1 MQKVNNLIFHQLKM
15 TIMKTAAKI
24 LIMTLLFGS
33 MTAMFSCSDDPEDPE
48 PVLSTETDIL
58 TFTINNFQ
66 TGAADID
73 ATSHTVAVEVAN
85 GTNLGGLLAEFTISA
100 GATSD
105 PATGTIKDYTN
116 PVTITV
122 TAEDGTTTQAWTIT
136 VTEAPP
142 GLSAATDIL
151 AFSIP
156 EQTSIEGDANTH
168 TIDVVVAIG
177 TNLGALTPVFTLSAG
192 ATSSPVTGTEGNY
205 TSPVTITVTA
215 EDNTTTQD
223 WTVTV
228 TEGTAEL
235 STETDILTFTIP
247 GQTEAAVIHAT
258 SGTIDVL
265 LANGAV
271 LTALTP
277 TFALSEGAS
286 SVPATGTE
294 GNYSSAVII
303 TVTAEDGNT
312 TRDWT
317 VNVTETPVGGS
328 TSTDILSWGF
338 DGIDW
343 NSPADINDV
352 DHTVTAEVANGTNLT
367 ALTAIFVLSGGE
379 TTGATSS
386 PGSNTVQ
393 DYSTPLIITVTAED
407 GITIQDWTV
416 TVTEAAEVGETV
428 VIFGDGETK
437 ATAITDLVVDGI
449 AYNVE
454 FIFDEPVVIYSA
466 YPGIYSF
473 TTKED
478 ALTALDA
485 VNVALNDAGATSVGG
500 LGGAFNYNKA
510 RVAYEAVS
518 GAQQVKFMFN
528 AHNTAWE
535 NRQFGE
541 TAPYEEPFLFASF
554 TKK

>member
-1 MQKVNNLIFHQLKM
+1 
-15 TIMKTAAKI
+15 MKK
-24 LIMTLLFGS
+24 LLYSFLLVS
-33 MTAMFSCSDDPEDPE
+33 VALALQISCSEDE
-48 PVLSTETDIL
+48 PAPTSKSTATDIL
-58 TFTINNFQ
+58 NFTIGFQ
-66 TGAADID
+66 TGLADID

-85 GTNLGGLLAEFTISA
+85 GTNRGGLLAEFTISA

-105 PATGTIKDYTN
+105 PATATIKDYTN
-116 PVTITV
+116 PLTITV
-122 TAEDGTTTQAWTIT
+122 TAEDGTTTQAWTVT
-136 VTEAPP
+136 VTVAGP
-142 GLSAATDIL
+142 GASDATDIL

-156 EQTSIEGDANTH
+156 EQTSIEGDADAH
-168 TIDVVVAIG
+168 TIDVVVDNG
-177 TNLGALTPVFTLSAG
+177 TNLAALTPVFTLSSG
-192 ATSSPVTGTEGNY
+192 ATSSPATGIEDDY

-215 EDNTTTQD
+215 EDGNTTQE

-228 TEGTAEL
+228 TVGSAEL
-235 STETDILTFTIP
+235 SSETDILTFSIP
-247 GQTEAAVIHAT
+247 EQTEAAVIHAT

-303 TVTAEDGNT
+303 TVTAEDGST

-343 NSPADINDV
+343 NNPADINDV

-393 DYSTPLIITVTAED
+393 DYSTPLTITVTAEN

-416 TVTEAAEVGETV
+416 TVTEAA
-428 VIFGDGETK
+428 
-437 ATAITDLVVDGI
+437 
-449 AYNVE
+449 
-454 FIFDEPVVIYSA
+454 
-466 YPGIYSF
+466 
-473 TTKED
+473 
-478 ALTALDA
+478 
-485 VNVALNDAGATSVGG
+485 DAGATTVVFADGGTTKATGITDLIVDGVVYDVEFIEANASEIYGTYPGTLTFESESEANTGVNAINLELDNAGVLDVGEAEG
-500 LGGAFNYNKA
+500 SLVTELYKIG
-510 RVAYEAVS
+510 YEA
-518 GAQQVKFMFN
+518 
-528 AHNTAWE
+528 
-535 NRQFGE
+535 
-541 TAPYEEPFLFASF
+541 FLFAGVENIRIKYGVRRNSDWILGSAESSLWEDTEVIFAKF